1 MLIWLMGLRFDCM
14 DELRDGMA
22 CNYFKRV
29 TFFSIETSFRDSLSQ
44 NKIISS
50 LSTI

>member
-14 DELRDGMA
+14 DELRDEMA

-29 TFFSIETSFRDSLSQ
+29 TFFF
-44 NKIISS
+44 N
-50 LSTI
+50 

>member
-22 CNYFKRV
+22 SNYFKRV
-29 TFFSIETSFRDSLSQ
+29 TFFSIETSSKESLSQ

>member
-1 MLIWLMGLRFDCM
+1 MLIWLMGLRCECM
-14 DELRDGMA
+14 DELRDGMG

-29 TFFSIETSFRDSLSQ
+29 TFFSIETSSKESLSQ
-44 NKIISS
+44 SKRISS